1 MDSCCMLPLFSLLFL
16 VEGLESLDLH
26 HQVELLLLFDE
37 LSLQLFVFL
46 DLLISDGNDLRVK
59 DHLVHLLDIVKLLVQ

>member
-1 MDSCCMLPLFSLLFL
+1 MDSCCMLPLLSLLFL